1 LTLYTVLYILQL
13 SIESTPKNS
22 MKKQNNSGQLT
33 TDDGRPLLKMKELVE
48 ATGVPKSTI
57 LHYVNEGLLPEPVKT
72 SMNMAYYDPD
82 CIERVRFIKSMQSNH
97 RFPLNKIRSMLEWK
111 DHGRDVTLGME
122 LLQGVFGTGEG
133 QFFDEPEFCRAT
145 GLSPKQVEEL
155 VQAKLLLP
163 LNSERFDQEDIS
175 MGIMYA
181 KALSRGITPNDMSYY
196 SRLGKQIVDEEMA
209 LRRRMTH
216 HLSYEA
222 DAEQTLMMLRA
233 ARATRSYV
241 IDRLFQLRI
250 AKSKD
255 LKDEDLLS

>member
-1 LTLYTVLYILQL
+1 MTLYAGSLILYPDINGKLK
-13 SIESTPKNS
+13 IS

-72 SMNMAYYDPD
+72 SLNMAYYNPD

-97 RFPLNKIRSMLEWK
+97 RLPLTKIKGMLQWK
-111 DHGRDVTLGME
+111 DQGRDVTLGLE

-133 QFFDEPEFCRAT
+133 PLLDTPAFCRAT
-145 GLSPKQVEEL
+145 GLSPEQVEEF
-155 VQAKLLLP
+155 VRAKLLLP
-163 LNSERFDQEDIS
+163 LKPGRFDREDVS
-175 MGIMYA
+175 MGLVYA
-181 KALSRGITPNDMSYY
+181 NGLSVGVTAEDMSYY

-222 DAEQTLMMLRA
+222 DAEQTLRMVRA

-255 LKDEDLLS
+255 LKDEELLK